1 MRATHRRGFA
11 ALVGCLALAQGGC
24 GAVTSGAD
32 DFTCG
37 HMRDT
42 TGAFRQQARVLV
54 DRQGLRSHRLSREE
68 AVLDAEF
75 QIRRAC
81 AGAAGAD
88 RPYTRAAGLTSA
100 GWLSAG
106 SAR

>member
-1 MRATHRRGFA
+1 MDRRALA
-11 ALVGCLALAQGGC
+11 AVLACLALAQGGC
-24 GAVTSGAD
+24 GGVTTGAAT
-32 DFTCG
+32 FTCG

-42 TGAFRQQARVLV
+42 TGAFRQQARVMV
-54 DRQGLRSHRLSREE
+54 AREGRRARRLSREE

-75 QIRRAC
+75 QIRHAC
-81 AGAAGAD
+81 VGAADGD
-88 RPYTRAAGLTSA
+88 EPYRRAAGLSSP